1 MGIRDF
7 FDSRFFEHSWK
18 NKVFIL
24 QVVTITIAFILG
36 IAKVA
41 TKPSGIP
48 MTRSDIMAIT
58 MVGYHTDSLTCIFR
72 LILRG
77 FAESQILRLPCL
89 RIRHPKSG
97 QVQKIRKSQS
107 KCNSEHHGHR
117 LLGGGDGVG
126 IQHGYQSMHR
136 CKLCTW
142 YHSWPG
148 SAGRCVSCFASYS
161 SRNWLTLRRFVNFW
175 AAVIAW
181 KDHKYFK
188 RNGVRRGYG
197 SEK

>member
-24 QVVTITIAFILG
+24 QVVTVTIAFILG

-58 MVGYHTDSLTCIFR
+58 MSLKTCAFLAYEYLTQKVDRLKRFGSLKANAILNTMDIVFWAVVMGLAFSMATRVCIGANCAIGILVGLVALVVTI
-72 LILRG
+72 
-77 FAESQILRLPCL
+77 
-89 RIRHPKSG
+89 
-97 QVQKIRKSQS
+97 
-107 KCNSEHHGHR
+107 
-117 LLGGGDGVG
+117 
-126 IQHGYQSMHR
+126 
-136 CKLCTW
+136 
-142 YHSWPG
+142 
-148 SAGRCVSCFASYS
+148 
-161 SRNWLTLRRFVNFW
+161 VNFW

-188 RNGVRRGYG
+188 RNGVRRGHG
-197 SEK
+197 EK

>member
-7 FDSRFFEHSWK
+7 FDSRFFEHNWK

-24 QVVTITIAFILG
+24 QIVTTTIAFILG

-58 MVGYHTDSLTCIFR
+58 MSLKTYAFLAYEYLTQKVDKFKKFGSLKANAVLNTMDIVFWAVVMGLAFNMATQVCIGANCAIGILVGLVA
-72 LILRG
+72 LVVML
-77 FAESQILRLPCL
+77 
-89 RIRHPKSG
+89 
-97 QVQKIRKSQS
+97 
-107 KCNSEHHGHR
+107 
-117 LLGGGDGVG
+117 
-126 IQHGYQSMHR
+126 
-136 CKLCTW
+136 
-142 YHSWPG
+142 
-148 SAGRCVSCFASYS
+148 
-161 SRNWLTLRRFVNFW
+161 VNFW

-188 RNGVRRGYG
+188 RNGARRGHG
-197 SEK
+197 EK

>member
-41 TKPSGIP
+41 TKPSGYP

-58 MVGYHTDSLTCIFR
+58 MVDKFKRFGSLKANAILNTMDIVFWAVVMGLAFNMATRVCIGANCA
-72 LILRG
+72 LGIL
-77 FAESQILRLPCL
+77 
-89 RIRHPKSG
+89 
-97 QVQKIRKSQS
+97 
-107 KCNSEHHGHR
+107 
-117 LLGGGDGVG
+117 VG
-126 IQHGYQSMHR
+126 LVALVVTI
-136 CKLCTW
+136 
-142 YHSWPG
+142 
-148 SAGRCVSCFASYS
+148 
-161 SRNWLTLRRFVNFW
+161 VNFW
-175 AAVIAW
+175 AAIIAW

-188 RNGVRRGYG
+188 RNGVRRGHG
-197 SEK
+197 EK

>member
-24 QVVTITIAFILG
+24 QIVTVTIAFILG

-58 MVGYHTDSLTCIFR
+58 MVGYLRSPSLKTYAF
-72 LILRG
+72 LAYEYLT
-77 FAESQILRLPCL
+77 
-89 RIRHPKSG
+89 
-97 QVQKIRKSQS
+97 QKIDKLKRF
-107 KCNSEHHGHR
+107 
-117 LLGGGDGVG
+117 GGLKANAILNTMDIVFWAVVMGLAFNMATQVCIGANCAIGILVG
-126 IQHGYQSMHR
+126 LVALVVTI
-136 CKLCTW
+136 
-142 YHSWPG
+142 
-148 SAGRCVSCFASYS
+148 
-161 SRNWLTLRRFVNFW
+161 VNFW

-188 RNGVRRGYG
+188 RNGVRRGHG
-197 SEK
+197 EK

>member
-1 MGIRDF
+1 MGIKGF

-18 NKVFIL
+18 NKAFVL

-58 MVGYHTDSLTCIFR
+58 MSLKSYAFLAYEYVTQKLDKFKRFGSLKANAILNTMDIVFWAVVMGLAFNMATKVCIGANCALGIIVGLVA
-72 LILRG
+72 LVV
-77 FAESQILRLPCL
+77 A
-89 RIRHPKSG
+89 
-97 QVQKIRKSQS
+97 
-107 KCNSEHHGHR
+107 
-117 LLGGGDGVG
+117 
-126 IQHGYQSMHR
+126 
-136 CKLCTW
+136 
-142 YHSWPG
+142 
-148 SAGRCVSCFASYS
+148 
-161 SRNWLTLRRFVNFW
+161 FVNFW

-188 RNGVRRGYG
+188 RNGVRRGHG
-197 SEK
+197 PEK

>member
-24 QVVTITIAFILG
+24 QVVTVTIAFILG

-58 MVGYHTDSLTCIFR
+58 MVSYLRSLTNTTWTK
-72 LILRG
+72 LT
-77 FAESQILRLPCL
+77 
-89 RIRHPKSG
+89 
-97 QVQKIRKSQS
+97 VSQS
-107 KCNSEHHGHR
+107 LKTYAFLAYEYVTQKVDKFKRFGSLKANAILNTMDIVFWAVVMGLAFNMATQVCIGANCAIGI
-117 LLGGGDGVG
+117 LVG
-126 IQHGYQSMHR
+126 LVALVVTI
-136 CKLCTW
+136 
-142 YHSWPG
+142 
-148 SAGRCVSCFASYS
+148 
-161 SRNWLTLRRFVNFW
+161 VNFW

-188 RNGVRRGYG
+188 CNGVRRGHG
-197 SEK
+197 EK

>member
-58 MVGYHTDSLTCIFR
+58 MSLKSYAFLAYEHVTQKVDKFKRFGSLKANAILNTMDIVFWAVVMGLAFNMATQVCIGANCAIG
-72 LILRG
+72 ILVVLV
-77 FAESQILRLPCL
+77 AL
-89 RIRHPKSG
+89 
-97 QVQKIRKSQS
+97 V
-107 KCNSEHHGHR
+107 
-117 LLGGGDGVG
+117 V
-126 IQHGYQSMHR
+126 
-136 CKLCTW
+136 
-142 YHSWPG
+142 
-148 SAGRCVSCFASYS
+148 A
-161 SRNWLTLRRFVNFW
+161 FVNFW

-188 RNGVRRGYG
+188 HNGVRRDHG

>member
-24 QVVTITIAFILG
+24 QVVTVTIAFILG

-58 MVGYHTDSLTCIFR
+58 MSLKTYAFLAYEYLTQKVDKFKRFGSLKANAILNTMDIVFWAVVMGLAFSMATRVCIGANCAIGILVGLVALVVTI
-72 LILRG
+72 
-77 FAESQILRLPCL
+77 
-89 RIRHPKSG
+89 
-97 QVQKIRKSQS
+97 
-107 KCNSEHHGHR
+107 
-117 LLGGGDGVG
+117 
-126 IQHGYQSMHR
+126 
-136 CKLCTW
+136 
-142 YHSWPG
+142 
-148 SAGRCVSCFASYS
+148 
-161 SRNWLTLRRFVNFW
+161 VNFW

-188 RNGVRRGYG
+188 RNGVRRGHG
-197 SEK
+197 EK

>member
-24 QVVTITIAFILG
+24 QVVTITLAFILG

-41 TKPSGIP
+41 AKPSGIP

-58 MVGYHTDSLTCIFR
+58 MSLKSYAFLAYEHLTQKADKFKRFGSLKANAILNTMDIVFWAVVMGLAFNMATRVCIGANCAIGILVGLVALVVT
-72 LILRG
+72 
-77 FAESQILRLPCL
+77 
-89 RIRHPKSG
+89 
-97 QVQKIRKSQS
+97 V
-107 KCNSEHHGHR
+107 
-117 LLGGGDGVG
+117 
-126 IQHGYQSMHR
+126 
-136 CKLCTW
+136 
-142 YHSWPG
+142 
-148 SAGRCVSCFASYS
+148 
-161 SRNWLTLRRFVNFW
+161 VNFW

-188 RNGVRRGYG
+188 NNGVRRGHS